1 MLIEAIERSMRAF
14 WDFLRA
20 DKDVNSLRRNRVD
33 LQNPADVELL
43 MDIQTDLQKVCFQNH
58 YKSPNFSLFCLH
70 LFTFKY
76 HHCSILF
83 L

>member
-1 MLIEAIERSMRAF
+1 MRAF

-58 YKSPNFSLFCLH
+58 YKSPNFALFCLH
-70 LFTFKY
+70 LSTFKY

-83 L
+83 LQGF